1 MRIKNI
7 QLGYSFPN
15 ALTQKI
21 AVQNLRVFGSME
33 NFWTF
38 TKYKGFD
45 PEVSGTNYPTMKQV
59 VFGIGLTF

>member
-7 QLGYSFPN
+7 QLGYTFPN
-15 ALTQKI
+15 ELTQKI

-33 NFWTF
+33 NYWTF

-45 PEVSGTNYPTMKQV
+45 PEVNGTNYPTMKQI